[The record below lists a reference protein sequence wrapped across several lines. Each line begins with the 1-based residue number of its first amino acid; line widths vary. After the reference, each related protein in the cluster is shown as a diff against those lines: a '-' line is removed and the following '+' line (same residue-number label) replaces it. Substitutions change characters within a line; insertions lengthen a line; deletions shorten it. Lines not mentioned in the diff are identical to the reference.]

1 MPKRNPNANV
11 RSMDEFMSMEKTVE
25 TLIVDSNACTDKCFT
40 VLDLS
45 SFANLKVFEVG
56 DYSCSFVSEIK
67 MVKLKRLERVVV
79 GKYCFKYA
87 GANANGHFYLKNC
100 KRLRELKIGLG
111 SFEDYSVCE
120 IENVPSLEVI
130 EMGELDEV
138 SYNFC
143 LASLEL
149 KSASQRMR

>member
-1 MPKRNPNANV
+1 MDRN
-11 RSMDEFMSMEKTVE
+11 VE
-25 TLIVDSNACTDKCFT
+25 TLIVDNCVCNDESFT
-40 VLDLS
+40 SMDLS
-45 SFANLKVFEVG
+45 SFVSLKRLEVG
-56 DYSCSFVSEIK
+56 DYSCSFVGEMK
-67 MVKLKRLERVVV
+67 MIGLNALKRVVI

-149 KSASQRMR
+149 KSDSQRLR